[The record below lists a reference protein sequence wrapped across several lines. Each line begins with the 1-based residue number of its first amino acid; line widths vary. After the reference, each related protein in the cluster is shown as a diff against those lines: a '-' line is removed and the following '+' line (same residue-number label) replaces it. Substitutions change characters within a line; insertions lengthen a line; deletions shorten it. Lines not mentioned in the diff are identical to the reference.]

1 MIKYI
6 VKRLI
11 LMIPILLCIVLIVT
25 ILMDITPGDPAR
37 IVAGSTATEEEY
49 QKVREDLKLDDPLLV
64 RYARFIGGAVTGDFG
79 TSYITKTSVFDDI
92 MTRFPYT
99 ALLAILSVLLAVI
112 IGIPL
117 GILAAT
123 NQNTWKDYL
132 AIFFS
137 LLCSSMP
144 AFWLAL
150 LLVQWFAVKTSIFPV
165 SGIEHWTGWVL
176 PVVSLALG
184 YAASIARLTRSSTLE
199 VIRQDYITTARA
211 KGVHER
217 TVLYRHVLKNSLI
230 PVITSVGAIFGMALG
245 GALIAETIFSVPGLG
260 TYTITALTNRDYPAI
275 QGSVLFLSLLFS
287 IVILVV
293 DILYAI
299 IDPRIR
305 SQYSGGKKQRKHKK
319 MLAGSATAAKEE

>member
-1 MIKYI
+1 MQ
-6 VKRLI
+6 LHAG
-11 LMIPILLCIVLIVT
+11 VL
-25 ILMDITPGDPAR
+25 
-37 IVAGSTATEEEY
+37 AGTAACTV
-49 QKVREDLKLDDPLLV
+49 VRGK
-64 RYARFIGGAVTGDFG
+64 
-79 TSYITKTSVFDDI
+79 
-92 MTRFPYT
+92 
-99 ALLAILSVLLAVI
+99 
-112 IGIPL
+112 
-117 GILAAT
+117 
-123 NQNTWKDYL
+123 NQH
-132 AIFFS
+132 I
-137 LLCSSMP
+137 
-144 AFWLAL
+144 
-150 LLVQWFAVKTSIFPV
+150 PV

-230 PVITSVGAIFGMALG
+230 PVIPVWGPYSAWLWA

>member
-1 MIKYI
+1 M
-6 VKRLI
+6 
-11 LMIPILLCIVLIVT
+11 
-25 ILMDITPGDPAR
+25 
-37 IVAGSTATEEEY
+37 
-49 QKVREDLKLDDPLLV
+49 
-64 RYARFIGGAVTGDFG
+64 
-79 TSYITKTSVFDDI
+79 
-92 MTRFPYT
+92 
-99 ALLAILSVLLAVI
+99 
-112 IGIPL
+112 
-117 GILAAT
+117 
-123 NQNTWKDYL
+123 
-132 AIFFS
+132 
-137 LLCSSMP
+137 
-144 AFWLAL
+144 
-150 LLVQWFAVKTSIFPV
+150 
-165 SGIEHWTGWVL
+165 
-176 PVVSLALG
+176 VSLALG

-245 GALIAETIFSVPGLG
+245 GALIAETIFSIPGLG

-305 SQYSGGKKQRKHKK
+305 SQYSSGRKQRKHKK
-319 MLAGSATAAKEE
+319 VLAGSAAAAKEE